1 MRSDKDKI
9 YLKLWSLSIPKN
21 VYFTFCPLESVL
33 YKNNRYFIISLFV
46 DVNIVQPWCT
56 SSLWC
61 FRICKLWTQVSW
73 LALRTVPCEYVMHK
87 FRPSCMHTYISNIW
101 NTQMPTPL
109 TCEDETLTRKQ
120 LLPRKFK
127 VTCGMN
133 HSLLIMYEAN
143 IIRCT
148 AIAYM
153 STGI

>member
-1 MRSDKDKI
+1 
-9 YLKLWSLSIPKN
+9 
-21 VYFTFCPLESVL
+21 
-33 YKNNRYFIISLFV
+33 
-46 DVNIVQPWCT
+46 
-56 SSLWC
+56 
-61 FRICKLWTQVSW
+61 
-73 LALRTVPCEYVMHK
+73 
-87 FRPSCMHTYISNIW
+87 
-101 NTQMPTPL
+101 MPTPL

-143 IIRCT
+143 IVRCT

>member
-9 YLKLWSLSIPKN
+9 YLKLWSLTIPKN
-21 VYFTFCPLESVL
+21 VYFTVCPLESVL

-73 LALRTVPCEYVMHK
+73 LALRTVQCNAQIHSLQYAYLHIQYVKYTWWHH
-87 FRPSCMHTYISNIW
+87 S
-101 NTQMPTPL
+101 L

-120 LLPRKFK
+120 LLSRKFK
-127 VTCGMN
+127 VTRVMH

-143 IIRCT
+143 IVRCT